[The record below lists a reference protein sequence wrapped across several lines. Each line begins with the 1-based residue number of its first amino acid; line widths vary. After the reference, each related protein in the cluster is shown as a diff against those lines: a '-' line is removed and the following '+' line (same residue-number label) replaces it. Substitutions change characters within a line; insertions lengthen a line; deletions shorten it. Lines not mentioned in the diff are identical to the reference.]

1 MALTPFAAYSLK
13 KVQVLSQAFHSE
25 FLFVLSYL
33 SPAIPSPLA
42 RWSHWDSQTHFRPTR
57 PHGSLPP
64 VCLPE
69 FAIGSPQPP
78 SHLSVISL
86 LALGRFQ
93 EETPFYRAQCHLTSK
108 PPRQHLRTTAPIAF
122 QSLSVIRRVSS
133 ESFRL
138 TFQNWKVLPSTNQM
152 QPHMQCKDFS
162 LLLIQALP
170 IA

>member
-1 MALTPFAAYSLK
+1 MQFTIYIILAKYYVHAVQILQLK
-13 KVQVLSQAFHSE
+13 
-25 FLFVLSYL
+25 
-33 SPAIPSPLA
+33 
-42 RWSHWDSQTHFRPTR
+42 SHVHYR
-57 PHGSLPP
+57 
-64 VCLPE
+64 
-69 FAIGSPQPP
+69 IKPP

-93 EETPFYRAQCHLTSK
+93 EETPFYRSQCHLTSK